1 MGKKITA
8 VTAAFLWGLILAC
21 LLFAGI
27 LDVALPKEI
36 SLMETEALPSYPCI
50 SFGTEDEEVT
60 GFGSVATVKAKLFGV
75 VSLKKIEVKKY
86 ENVSL
91 IPGGMSFGV
100 RLLGE
105 GVCVVGLS
113 DVTVGGKNICPAAEA
128 GLKPGDLILEVGG
141 KKVRTV
147 EDFKKAVEETAG
159 GTVNISYKR
168 EGKAFSAAITT
179 RKADDGRFVAGMWVR
194 DSASGIGTVTFID
207 PETGAF
213 GALGHGICDGES
225 GTLLP
230 LSRGVVTDAVITG
243 IEKGQK
249 GTPGELRGYLKSE
262 KKGVLDKN
270 TGCGIFG
277 LLVEAPKAEA
287 IPIALSSKV
296 HTGAATIRCA
306 LENGKIEEYQIE
318 ITEIHGQSEN
328 KSFTVK
334 VTDEALLAKTGGIV
348 QGMSGSP
355 IIQDGKLIG
364 AVTHVMINDP
374 TRGYGVFIENMLNA
388 AETPVAKAS

>member
-1 MGKKITA
+1 ML
-8 VTAAFLWGLILAC
+8 AASLWGVILAG
-21 LLFAGI
+21 LLLAGA
-27 LDVALPKEI
+27 LDLALPQEI
-36 SLMETEALPSYPCI
+36 SLMGAEELPSYPCI
-50 SFGTEDEEVT
+50 SFGTEEQTVT

-113 DVTVGGKNICPAAEA
+113 EVTVGEKNICPAQEA
-128 GLKPGDLILEVGG
+128 GLRPKDLILELNGT
-141 KKVRTV
+141 KVRTV
-147 EDFKKAVEETAG
+147 EEFKKAVAATDG
-159 GTVNISYKR
+159 KSVTLRYKR
-168 EGKAFSAAITT
+168 
-179 RKADDGRFVAGMWVR
+179 DGRECTALITPIADADGRYTVGMWVR
-194 DSASGIGTVTFID
+194 DSASGIGTVTYID
-207 PETGAF
+207 PKTGAF

-225 GTLLP
+225 GELLP

-249 GTPGELRGYLKSE
+249 GEPGELRGYLKSE
-262 KKGVLDKN
+262 KKGALDKN

-277 LLVEAPKAEA
+277 YLLDIPQGEA
-287 IPIALSSKV
+287 IPIALAKSV
-296 HTGAATIRCA
+296 HTGKATLRCS
-306 LENGKIEEYQIE
+306 LEDGKACDYTIE

-328 KSFTVK
+328 KSFTIK
-334 VTDEALLAKTGGIV
+334 VTDERLLSKTGGIV

-364 AVTHVMINDP
+364 AVTHVMVNDP
-374 TRGYGVFIENMLNA
+374 ARGYGVFIENML
-388 AETPVAKAS
+388 AEAEKIK

>member
-1 MGKKITA
+1 MGKKLTA
-8 VTAAFLWGLILAC
+8 VGAAFVWGLILVC
-21 LLFAGI
+21 LLLAGA

-36 SLMETEALPSYPCI
+36 SLMETEELPSYPCI

-147 EDFKKAVEETAG
+147 EDFKKTVEETAG
-159 GTVNISYKR
+159 GTVSISYKR
-168 EGKAFSAAITT
+168 EGKLFTAAITPK
-179 RKADDGRFVAGMWVR
+179 KADDGRFVAGMWVR

-207 PETGAF
+207 PRTGAF
-213 GALGHGICDGES
+213 GALGHGICDGDS

-230 LSRGVVTDAVITG
+230 LSRGIVTDAVVTG
-243 IEKGQK
+243 IEKGAK
-249 GTPGELRGYLKSE
+249 GAPGELRGYLKSE
-262 KKGVLDKN
+262 KKGVLNKN
-270 TGCGIFG
+270 TGCGVFG
-277 LLVEAPKAEA
+277 VLVDPPATEA
-287 IPIALSSKV
+287 IPIALSSGV
-296 HTGAATIRCA
+296 HTGEAVIRCT
-306 LENGKIEEYQIE
+306 LENGKTEEYKIE
-318 ITEIHGQSEN
+318 ITEIHGHSEN

-334 VTDEALLAKTGGIV
+334 VTDPRLLEKTGGIV

-355 IIQDGKLIG
+355 IIQGGKLIG
-364 AVTHVMINDP
+364 AVTHVMVNDP
-374 TRGYGVFIENMLNA
+374 TKGYGVFIENMLNQMGDLA
-388 AETPVAKAS
+388 G

>member
-1 MGKKITA
+1 MGKKITTA
-8 VTAAFLWGLILAC
+8 VA
-21 LLFAGI
+21 
-27 LDVALPKEI
+27 VALWCFILVFLLCLGAFDIALPAEI
-36 SLMETEALPSYPCI
+36 SLLGTEELPSYPCI
-50 SFGTEDEEVT
+50 SFGTEDEIVT
-60 GFGSVATVKAKLFGV
+60 GYGSVVTVKAKLFGV

-91 IPGGMSFGV
+91 IPGGTSFGV

-113 DVTVGGKNICPAAEA
+113 DVTVGGKNICPAALA
-128 GLKPGDLILEVGG
+128 GLQPKDLILEVGG

-147 EDFKKAVEETAG
+147 ESFKRAVEETAG
-159 GTVNISYKR
+159 KTVTVVYKR
-168 EGKAFSAAITT
+168 EGKQCSASLTPV
-179 RKADDGRFVAGMWVR
+179 ADESGRYTVGMWVR

-225 GTLLP
+225 GELLP
-230 LSRGVVTDAVITG
+230 LSRGVVTEAVITG
-243 IEKGQK
+243 IEKGQR
-249 GTPGELRGYLKSE
+249 GVPGELKGYLKSE
-262 KKGVLDKN
+262 KKGALDKN

-277 LLVEAPKAEA
+277 YLIETPKAA
-287 IPIALSSKV
+287 SIPIALSSKV
-296 HTGAATIRCA
+296 HTGEATIRCT
-306 LENGKIEEYQIE
+306 LDDGKTGDYKIE

-328 KSFTVK
+328 KSFTIK
-334 VTDEALLAKTGGIV
+334 VTDERLLAKTGGIV

-364 AVTHVMINDP
+364 AVTHVLINDP
-374 TRGYGVFIENMLNA
+374 TSGYGIFIENMLKEM
-388 AETPVAKAS
+388 ETSES

>member
-1 MGKKITA
+1 MGKKLTA
-8 VTAAFLWGLILAC
+8 VAAAFVWGLILAC
-21 LLFAGI
+21 LLLAGT
-27 LDVALPKEI
+27 LDMALPKEI
-36 SLMETEALPSYPCI
+36 SLMGTETLPSYPCI

-100 RLLGE
+100 KLLGE

-128 GLKPGDLILEVGG
+128 GLKTGDLILEIGET
-141 KKVRTV
+141 KVRTV
-147 EDFKKAVEETAG
+147 EDFKSAIAETAG
-159 GTVNISYKR
+159 KSTVISYKR
-168 EGKAFSAAITT
+168 EGKTFTASITPV
-179 RKADDGRFVAGMWVR
+179 ADGSGRYAVGMWVR

-207 PETGAF
+207 PKTGAF
-213 GALGHGICDGES
+213 GALGHGICDGDS

-230 LSRGVVTDAVITG
+230 LSRGIVTDAVVTG
-243 IEKGQK
+243 IEKGAK
-249 GTPGELRGYLKSE
+249 GVPGELRGYLKSE
-262 KKGVLDKN
+262 KKGVLKKN
-270 TGCGIFG
+270 TGCGVFG
-277 LLVEAPKAEA
+277 VLADPPAAEA

-296 HTGAATIRCA
+296 HTGEAVIRCT
-306 LENGKIEEYQIE
+306 LEDGKTEEYKIE
-318 ITEIHGQSEN
+318 ITEIHGHSEN

-334 VTDEALLAKTGGIV
+334 VTDPRLLEKTGGIV

-355 IIQDGKLIG
+355 IIQNGKLIG
-364 AVTHVMINDP
+364 AITHVMINDP
-374 TRGYGVFIENMLNA
+374 TKGYGVFIENMLSA
-388 AETPVAKAS
+388 AEK

>member
-8 VTAAFLWGLILAC
+8 VIAAFLWGLLLAC
-21 LLFAGI
+21 LLLAGA

-36 SLMETEALPSYPCI
+36 SLLGTEALPSYPCI

-91 IPGGMSFGV
+91 IPGGTSFGV

-113 DVTVGGKNICPAAEA
+113 DVTVGGKNISPAASA
-128 GLKPGDLILEVGG
+128 GLLPKDLIVEVDGVR
-141 KKVRTV
+141 VRTV
-147 EDFKKAVEETAG
+147 QDFKSAIAASEGRAVSLLCKRGGESFSVSVTPVKDETG
-159 GTVNISYKR
+159 HYTV
-168 EGKAFSAAITT
+168 
-179 RKADDGRFVAGMWVR
+179 GMWVR
-194 DSASGIGTVTFID
+194 DSASGIGTITFVD
-207 PETGAF
+207 PKTGAF

-225 GTLLP
+225 GELLP
-230 LSRGVVTDAVITG
+230 LSRGIVTDAVVTG
-243 IEKGQK
+243 IEKGKK
-249 GTPGELRGYLKSE
+249 GAPGELKGYLKGE
-262 KKGVLDKN
+262 KKGVLNKN

-277 LLVEAPKAEA
+277 YFADAPDGDA
-287 IPIALSSKV
+287 IPIALSQKV
-296 HTGAATIRCA
+296 HTGEAIVRCT
-306 LENGKIEEYQIE
+306 LDDGKMGDYKIE
-318 ITEIHGQSEN
+318 ITEIHGHSEN

-364 AVTHVMINDP
+364 AVTHVLINDP
-374 TRGYGVFIENMLNA
+374 TTGYGIFIENMLA
-388 AETPVAKAS
+388 AAQMSMAKAS

>member
-8 VTAAFLWGLILAC
+8 AVAALLWGLV
-21 LLFAGI
+21 LFCVLGAGV
-27 LDVALPKEI
+27 LDLALPKEI
-36 SLMETEALPSYPCI
+36 SLLGTEELPSYPCI
-50 SFGTEDEEVT
+50 SFGTEEEEVT

-113 DVTVGGKNICPAAEA
+113 EVTVGEKNISPAALA
-128 GLKPGDLILEVGG
+128 GLSPKDIIVEVNGER
-141 KKVRTV
+141 VRTV
-147 EDFKKAVEETAG
+147 QDFKRSISASGGKTLSLLCKRNGNTFTVSLTPVKDAEGQYTAG
-159 GTVNISYKR
+159 V
-168 EGKAFSAAITT
+168 
-179 RKADDGRFVAGMWVR
+179 WVR

-207 PETGAF
+207 PATGAF
-213 GALGHGICDGES
+213 GALGHGICDSGSGE
-225 GTLLP
+225 LLP
-230 LSRGVVTDAVITG
+230 LSRGIVTDAVVTG
-243 IEKGQK
+243 IEKGKK
-249 GTPGELRGYLKSE
+249 GAPGELKGYLKNE

-270 TGCGIFG
+270 TVCGIFG
-277 LLVEAPKAEA
+277 YLIDAPKAEP
-287 IPIALSSKV
+287 IPIALASKV
-296 HTGAATIRCA
+296 HTGKATIRCT
-306 LENGKIEEYQIE
+306 LDDGVMREYEIE
-318 ITEIHGQSEN
+318 ITEIHSQSEN

-355 IIQDGKLIG
+355 IIQNGKLIG
-364 AVTHVMINDP
+364 AVTHVMVNDP
-374 TRGYGVFIENMLNA
+374 TRGYGVFIENMLNQM
-388 AETPVAKAS
+388 EGEKK